1 MGIKSLSTNYK
12 GKFVRPTG
20 YRYPLGLSTF
30 FLSTVLTANAATNTT
45 GGSQTIDGANA
56 VHTFSSSP
64 GSGTFTPGF
73 TGDVEL
79 LVVAGGGGSGGGGF
93 PTYSLAGAGAGGLIF
108 IAGFPVVSSSPYS
121 VTVGGGGAAL
131 SNGSNSTFSTLTALG
146 GGAGR
151 YGPRVQGGSSSG
163 ADYQP
168 SHQSPAGTG
177 VGLQPLQPGLSGSS
191 GFGNRGGAGADFPG
205 SRHFGGGGGGAGGD
219 GANAAAGLPGITS
232 SGAGGV
238 GLSYSI
244 SGSATFYAGGG
255 GGGIDSPTAD
265 TAGAGGNG
273 GGGAGGSLPGSPA
286 GANGTVS
293 RGGGAGGMR
302 SPAGGTGGSG
312 IVIVRYQTA
321 QYSNTSGFTIE

>member
-121 VTVGGGGAAL
+121 VTVGGGG
-131 SNGSNSTFSTLTALG
+131 
-146 GGAGR
+146 
-151 YGPRVQGGSSSG
+151 
-163 ADYQP
+163 
-168 SHQSPAGTG
+168 
-177 VGLQPLQPGLSGSS
+177 
-191 GFGNRGGAGADFPG
+191 
-205 SRHFGGGGGGAGGD
+205 
-219 GANAAAGLPGITS
+219 
-232 SGAGGV
+232 
-238 GLSYSI
+238 
-244 SGSATFYAGGG
+244 
-255 GGGIDSPTAD
+255 
-265 TAGAGGNG
+265 
-273 GGGAGGSLPGSPA
+273 
-286 GANGTVS
+286 VS
-293 RGGGAGGMR
+293 
-302 SPAGGTGGSG
+302 
-312 IVIVRYQTA
+312 
-321 QYSNTSGFTIE
+321 